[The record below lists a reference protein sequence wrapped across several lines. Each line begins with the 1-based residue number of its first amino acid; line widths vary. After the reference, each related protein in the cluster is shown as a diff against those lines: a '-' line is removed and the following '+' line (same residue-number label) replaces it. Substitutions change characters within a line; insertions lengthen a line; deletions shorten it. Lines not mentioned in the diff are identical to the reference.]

1 MLNNVN
7 DFLVVLVV
15 FVLLMAGQKDV
26 GNTAKSIGRFIGE
39 LKKRQ
44 EEFRTEL
51 MRELNSASL
60 EDEKVNI
67 PTKYVKSVNNT
78 NNDEKVKEI
87 EMKIR
92 QLQEELKRLKND
104 GGKN

>member
-1 MLNNVN
+1 
-7 DFLVVLVV
+7 
-15 FVLLMAGQKDV
+15 
-26 GNTAKSIGRFIGE
+26 
-39 LKKRQ
+39 
-44 EEFRTEL
+44 
-51 MRELNSASL
+51 
-60 EDEKVNI
+60 
-67 PTKYVKSVNNT
+67 TKYVKSVNNT